1 MKIVNLSIDAS
12 TICQLKCP
20 ECSNTKGIIKSG
32 IIGSGYLKFS
42 DFKKLIQ
49 ENPEIRNIELS
60 NWGEIFLN
68 PDLFKILEYSFQHGI
83 KLSAGNGVNFND
95 VSEVVIE
102 SLVKY
107 QFGYI
112 NFSID
117 GASQKSYGVYR
128 VNGHYSR
135 VISNIKKLNY
145 YKTKYRSAHPK
156 LSWQFIVFG
165 HNEHEILAAKKLSD
179 ELNMVFVPKLNFSS
193 FSPVINAE
201 QVKREAGLVAVS
213 RTEYKKLTKKDY
225 KRPCCQL
232 WYSPQVSWDGKVL
245 GCCVN
250 KWKSYGNAFS
260 DGLNSVLEND
270 LYLKTLDVL
279 KGLKTIDDSIPCY
292 SCPTFKN
299 IEDNPITQE
308 EIKAYSNF
316 IHPAERE
323 TGKIQE

>member
-1 MKIVNLSIDAS
+1 MKIVNLSIDAA

-20 ECSNTKGIIKSG
+20 ECSNTKGIIKNG

-49 ENPEIRNIELS
+49 ENPEIKSIELS

-68 PDLFKILEYSFQHGI
+68 PDLNKILKYSFQKGI

-95 VSEVVIE
+95 VSESVIE

-117 GASQKSYGVYR
+117 GASQNTYETYR
-128 VNGHYSR
+128 IKGQYSK
-135 VISNIKKLNY
+135 VISNIKKLNF
-145 YKTKYRSAHPK
+145 YKAKYGATLPR

-165 HNEHEILAAKKLSD
+165 HNEHEIPVAKKFSE
-179 ELNMVFVPKLNFSS
+179 ELNMTFMPKLNFSS

-201 QVKREAGLVAVS
+201 QVKRDTGWVAVS
-213 RTEYKKLTKKDY
+213 RTEYKELTKQDY

-232 WYSPQVSWDGKVL
+232 WYSPQISWDGKVL

-260 DGLNSVLEND
+260 DGLNFVLEND
-270 LYLKTLDVL
+270 LYLKTLNVL
-279 KGLKTIDDSIPCY
+279 RGLKTIDDSIPCY

-299 IEDNPITQE
+299 IEESPVTLK

-316 IHPAERE
+316 IHPAERD
-323 TGKIQE
+323 TGKI